1 MKNRGK
7 NKSVVFIILFSIFI
21 VHWPILMLRLCCQ
34 LSKNTVHV
42 NSHKDAVQCSRLL
55 PSSLFQGSLARLVST
70 RTQVRIFFLL
80 FIFFI
85 FLANDG
91 AGDVNPTSDDFF
103 LINIK

>member
-70 RTQVRIFFLL
+70 RTQVQIFFL
-80 FIFFI
+80 
-85 FLANDG
+85 LANDG

-103 LINIK
+103 FINIK